1 MIRRPPRSTL
11 FPYTTLF
18 RSRRRDARGVRRPG
32 RPLSV
37 SPAPSV
43 SRQAEHLVVLAD
55 TLADLQRHL
64 AAALGAL
71 HPAVVHLERLDPLD
85 DVGRVTADADP
96 VADLEGAVA
105 ELDRRDADLCVVV
118 RDGADLLFRRHVLLA
133 PPRPLLDRARGQA
146 GDVVVEKEDVQDHDR
161 DRAE

>member
-37 SPAPSV
+37 PRAPSV
-43 SRQAEHLVVLAD
+43 AEQAEHLVVLAD

-64 AAALGAL
+64 AAALRAL
-71 HPAVVHLERLDPLD
+71 HPAVVHLERLDQLD

-96 VADLEGAVA
+96 VADLEDALA
-105 ELDRRDADLCVVV
+105 ERDRRNADLRVEI
-118 RDGADLLFRRHVLLA
+118 G
-133 PPRPLLDRARGQA
+133 RASCRER
-146 GDVVVEKEDVQDHDR
+146 V
-161 DRAE
+161 